1 MLDTIIA
8 TRYAKALYQAAPE
21 EKEFVKIRDSFDY
34 FIKLF
39 GDNKE
44 LNAVLLSP
52 AISPLKKKKIITDLS
67 EKAGFHPVFIRLLL
81 LITDKGRLNIVE
93 TIYNEFL
100 AFIDKEAG
108 IERAKL
114 FYSDE
119 LSPTEQKDI
128 QAELSRI
135 TGKDIKMELH
145 QDPALIGGVKI
156 QIGGVIYDG
165 SIRNRLEMMR
175 KQLTGD

>member
-1 MLDTIIA
+1 MLDTMIA
-8 TRYAKALYQAAPE
+8 TRYAKALYQAAPA
-21 EKEFVKIRDSFDY
+21 EKEFNKIRESFDY

-39 GDNKE
+39 MENND
-44 LNAVLLSP
+44 LNSVLLSP
-52 AISPLKKKKIITDLS
+52 AISPLKKKKIITELS
-67 EKAGFHPVFIRLLL
+67 DKTGFHPIFIRLLL

-100 AFIDKEAG
+100 VYIDREAG
-108 IERAKL
+108 LERAKL
-114 FYSDE
+114 YYSDE
-119 LSPTEQKDI
+119 LSPKEQKDI